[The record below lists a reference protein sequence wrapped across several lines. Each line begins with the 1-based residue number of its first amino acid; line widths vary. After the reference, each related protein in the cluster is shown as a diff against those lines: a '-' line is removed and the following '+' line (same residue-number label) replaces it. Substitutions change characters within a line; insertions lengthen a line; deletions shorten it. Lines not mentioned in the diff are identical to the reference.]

1 MKTIIVLYLFFLF
14 TSCSTHRTIQQ
25 EQIREK
31 IAVDSTFNHV
41 LTNKNIEIE
50 WIFDNDTTVVPF
62 NHGANDTAT
71 KPHSKYTPQKI
82 PRYGKI
88 RIRITNDSIS
98 SKGQVKAT
106 TNIKAKTK
114 KKEPAKVLKSKKSK
128 KRFNFLYIII
138 FGFCVKFLW
147 DSKKS
152 LKKIWKIIK

>member
-31 IAVDSTFNHV
+31 TTVDSTFNHV

-62 NHGANDTAT
+62 LPRANDTVA
-71 KPHSKYTPQKI
+71 KPHSKFTPQKI

-88 RIRITNDSIS
+88 RIHISNDSIS
-98 SKGQVKAT
+98 TKSKVEAT
-106 TNIKAKTK
+106 TKVKAKTK
-114 KKEPAKVLKSKKSK
+114 KKEPVQVLKPKKSK

-138 FGFCVKFLW
+138 IGFCVKFLW
-147 DSKKS
+147 DARKS